1 MTWGV
6 TLSDVLNTTGVS
18 ASAADLAQADSII
31 TIYINRTPDASAG
44 ISGRDLTWIRAAI
57 QWQAAWVNG
66 NPDTAGTSQFDSY
79 SSDGLSIQTTA
90 EWAKVLAPIAA
101 RSLKNLTWKGTR
113 TQRTPSVSRPR
124 GFAYDFGN
132 ETSDD
137 VSDWQRL

>member
-6 TLSDVLNTTGVS
+6 TISDVTNTTGTTPT
-18 ASAADLAQADSII
+18 AADLAAADSII
-31 TIYINRTPDASAG
+31 TVYINRTPDASGG
-44 ISGRDLTWIRAAI
+44 ISGRDLTWIRTAI

-66 NPDTAGTSQFDSY
+66 NPDTAGASQYDSY

-113 TQRTPSVSRPR
+113 TQRTPPVRQGR
-124 GFAYDFGN
+124 GLVLDFLN
-132 ETSDD
+132 EESDD
-137 VSDWQRL
+137 YSGWSGL